1 MSTAASPLSPS
12 AARRVTVRG
21 GAIEVH
27 QLDKSYGPLKVVDD
41 VSFNV
46 AEGEFFALL
55 GPSGSGKTTLLM
67 TLAGF
72 ESPNAGRIAI
82 DGRDVTWLPPNKRD
96 IGMVFQKYALFP
108 HLTVRDNVAFPLRMR
123 GVPKEARHRKA
134 DEALDTVGLTD
145 LGHRLPA
152 QLSGGQQQRV
162 ALARAIVYQ
171 PPLLLMDE
179 PLGALDKKLRERMQS
194 EIKHLQRA
202 LGATVIY
209 VTHDQEEALTMADR
223 IAVLNRG
230 KLVQVGTPDE
240 LYNRPRSRF
249 VANFIG
255 ETNFLAATLV
265 GQTDGRGQLQLA
277 DGTMVMASAGETLAK
292 PGDAV
297 HISLR
302 PEGFTVTPGTGEG
315 LTGRVEEIIFAGATR
330 LLTVRPTHGPRD
342 QPLITI
348 RQAASTPPPQMGE
361 TVTLTWQPD
370 AALFFGE
377 DGQ

>member
-55 GPSGSGKTTLLM
+55 GPSGSGKTTRLM

-330 LLTVRPTHGPRD
+330 LLTVRPTHGPQD

>member
-41 VSFNV
+41 VSFDV

-265 GQTDGRGQLQLA
+265 SQTGGRGQLRLA
-277 DGTMVMASAGETLAK
+277 DGTMVVASAGETLAK
-292 PGDAV
+292 PGAAV

-302 PEGFTVTPGTGEG
+302 PEGFTVTSGTGEG

-330 LLTVRPTHGPRD
+330 LLTVRPSHGPQD

-361 TVTLTWQPD
+361 TVTLTWQPE

>member
-41 VSFNV
+41 VSFDV

-265 GQTDGRGQLQLA
+265 SQTGGRGQLRLA
-277 DGTMVMASAGETLAK
+277 DGTMVVASAGETFAK
-292 PGDAV
+292 PGAAV

-315 LTGRVEEIIFAGATR
+315 LTGRVEEIVFAGATR
-330 LLTVRPTHGPRD
+330 LLTVRPTHGPQD
-342 QPLITI
+342 QPLLTI

-361 TVTLTWQPD
+361 TVTLTWQPE

>member
-330 LLTVRPTHGPRD
+330 LLTVRPTHGPQD